1 MNGALLCIH
10 SLCAPKYKHSE
21 HFLVFVV
28 VFKSINIHFI
38 VHNIFSSS
46 DSFIFIY
53 SCCCLCCSD
62 NYSSVYSCCY
72 ERKYVLILRA
82 KIKWEPNTMNFRFFE
97 NFLMNKTHLGT
108 ATNKTINDWERKYP
122 LKSHSYMKNGCS
134 KSRTAVLSAQP
145 AWLQMFAQKPNECS
159 YPQHRLL
166 TVVRSLFFLFFIFC
180 WCCASGIAV
189 AARKEIAKWRKCQC
203 LKALKIR
210 NVSQKEVIRECCA

>member
-1 MNGALLCIH
+1 MEKMSIQLLFYIYVSIMLSEQKVSWTTSFTTTKTTKFLNEYKKKNRLVDCYETKMQIDISDLNGALLCIH

-82 KIKWEPNTMNFRFFE
+82 KIK
-97 NFLMNKTHLGT
+97 
-108 ATNKTINDWERKYP
+108 
-122 LKSHSYMKNGCS
+122 
-134 KSRTAVLSAQP
+134 
-145 AWLQMFAQKPNECS
+145 
-159 YPQHRLL
+159 
-166 TVVRSLFFLFFIFC
+166 
-180 WCCASGIAV
+180 
-189 AARKEIAKWRKCQC
+189 
-203 LKALKIR
+203 
-210 NVSQKEVIRECCA
+210 